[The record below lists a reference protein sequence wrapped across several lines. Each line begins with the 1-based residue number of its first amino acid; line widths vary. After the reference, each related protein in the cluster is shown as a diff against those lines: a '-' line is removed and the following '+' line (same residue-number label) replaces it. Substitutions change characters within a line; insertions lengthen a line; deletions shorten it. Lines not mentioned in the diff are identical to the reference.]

1 METFALYLV
10 KSAIWLTGFAL
21 VYFLF
26 LQNERYF
33 LLKRFY
39 LIAGLVFSFVFP
51 LITVHYRVDLPA
63 PEEVRSG
70 ITTFFDNQ
78 VAAVQSN
85 NPARSSDFRYII
97 LLLYLSGIL
106 LIAIRTGKQLFLII
120 NTIHKSPRVRFDRA
134 NVVKVP
140 GFPDSFS
147 FFNYVFINPSLNEAE
162 SKIVLNHELVH
173 VNQFHWIDLL
183 LVEILRVLQWINPFA
198 WIYSRFIRQNHE
210 YIADNVALEHLP
222 DPALYK
228 AVLINQLLNTR
239 IFSLS
244 DSFNYSL
251 NKKRFEMMKKTVFSP
266 YRKMKVFIIIPVL
279 TFVFYA
285 FARPEYNRT
294 AQSDLGPNNDRS
306 ALSAVIQD
314 QGAGEMIGTDDSSG
328 SQEQPQNSVLP
339 NAETVKIAADQTIQ
353 NSVKGVI
360 LNTDEKPVAGVTVTS
375 VGSGSNVA
383 VITTG
388 SDGLFELENVPGDAR
403 LLFTCPGYKRLALE
417 PDFKKEMTVHLE
429 VDPDYVPPSTQVN
442 RRPEP
447 LVVIDG
453 NITDKTLTEARK
465 DLGYDFGTMKMLTG
479 KDASDK
485 YGEKGRN
492 GVVEI
497 LTRKKALEMG
507 LNPPYPRL
515 SPDDFP
521 TFQGQ
526 KYTGFND
533 WIISHASYPRE
544 ARDKNIEG
552 LVQANVTV
560 GTDGSISDV
569 KPAGTANTILS
580 EEVKKVIRSAPGW
593 DPPKN
598 QAVKEPFTFSIMVN
612 FQLPD
617 QVNYDVPF
625 VVVEEMPQ
633 YPGGEKAL
641 LDFLKENTKYPESA
655 KADKI
660 EGRVIVRFIVN
671 KSGNVEGLSVMK
683 GVDPALDAEAL
694 RVVGMLSGFKPGM
707 QGGKPVPVWYMV
719 PVNFSLSS
727 EEQ

>member
-1 METFALYLV
+1 METFTAYLI
-10 KSAIWLTGFAL
+10 KSVIWLTGFAL

-26 LQNERYF
+26 LQNERFF

-51 LITVHYRVDLPA
+51 LVTIHYKIDIPASEGIHPGMMAILSGQGTVVQNSD
-63 PEEVRSG
+63 SG
-70 ITTFFDNQ
+70 GSIGFKHIMLF
-78 VAAVQSN
+78 
-85 NPARSSDFRYII
+85 
-97 LLLYLSGIL
+97 LYLSGIL
-106 LIAIRTGKQLFLII
+106 LLTLKMVRQLFILINI
-120 NTIHKSPRVRFDRA
+120 LNKSVRVRVDGA
-134 NVVKVP
+134 NVIKAAGLP
-140 GFPDSFS
+140 GSFS

-162 SKIVLNHELVH
+162 SKIILNHELVH
-173 VNQFHWIDLL
+173 VNQHHWIDLL
-183 LVEILRVLQWINPFA
+183 LVELIRIFQWINPFA

-210 YIADNVALEHLP
+210 FIADNVALEHLP

-251 NKKRFEMMKKTVFSP
+251 NKKRFDMMKKTVFSP

-285 FARPEYNRT
+285 FAKPEYNRT
-294 AQSDLGPNNDRS
+294 ALSDFGPNNDRS

-328 SQEQPQNSVLP
+328 SQEQPQNSVLT

-360 LNTDEKPVAGVTVTS
+360 LSTYEKPVAGVTVTS

-429 VDPDYVPPSTQVN
+429 IDPDYVPPSTQVN

-485 YGEKGRN
+485 YGEKGTN

-552 LVQANVTV
+552 LVQASVTV

-569 KPAGTANTILS
+569 KPAGTVSTILS

-617 QVNYDVPF
+617 QVNYDIPF

-641 LDFLKENTKYPESA
+641 LDFLKENTNYPESA